1 MTDLLRRSASS
12 FAILAAA
19 AGLALGAASLPARAA
34 DLGGDCCND
43 LEERV
48 AALESTT
55 VRKGNKKVN
64 LTISGRVHA
73 NLMAWQDNF
82 GVTDPGFG
90 GTVNFPFDHLS
101 DVYFGNSANNESRV
115 VFDGDSKVSSDVTA
129 GFEMTLKLKPAGTN
143 SQISHQSGNTLV
155 PDVTYVFL
163 RSERLGELRLGSMFS
178 ASDDAYYVDFGAPGV
193 VGGVAGQRFVG
204 DFMLR
209 DTGLP
214 GTLTDITYAH
224 VLYELSDSLENR
236 LMYIS
241 PTVGGFTFK
250 ADIGG
255 DDTASVGLGYS
266 VTHGRWNV
274 SFGAGYQVSRRGD
287 GDSINGGQATQL
299 DSAATQVLATETSRD
314 LGLSASI
321 FDSGSGLF
329 LTGQYSV
336 AYADVTGRQD
346 ATNWYGRAGWTKDVS
361 GMGATTID
369 VQYERTDNLLQ
380 NDTSA
385 HLWGIG
391 IDQAID
397 AVASNVYVHY
407 QHNSFDTTDVVIN
420 AGDPANTAVANCG
433 TGAGAACIVDA
444 QSIDSVTAGM
454 IVRF

>member
-12 FAILAAA
+12 LAILAAA
-19 AGLALGAASLPARAA
+19 AGLALAAASLPARAA

-48 AALESTT
+48 ATLESTT
-55 VRKGNKKVN
+55 VRKGNKKVS

-73 NLMAWQDNF
+73 NIMNWQDSSAD
-82 GVTDPGFG
+82 TDPDY
-90 GTVNFPFDHLS
+90 VFDHTS
-101 DVYFGNSANNESRV
+101 DTYFGNSANNESRV
-115 VFDGDSKVSSDVTA
+115 VFDGDSKVSSDLTA
-129 GFEMTLKLKPAGTN
+129 GFEMTLKLKPAGAN
-143 SQISHQSGNTLV
+143 SQTTHQSGNSLV

-204 DFMLR
+204 DFNLR
-209 DTGLP
+209 SSTIPGL
-214 GTLTDITYAH
+214 LTDVTYAH

-241 PTVGGFTFK
+241 PTVGGFTLK

-266 VTHGRWNV
+266 VTHGAWNL
-274 SFGAGYQVSRRGD
+274 SLGAGYQVSSRAD
-287 GDSINGGQATQL
+287 GHSVDGGQAVQL
-299 DSAATQVLATETSRD
+299 ASTTTTPLATETSRD
-314 LGLSASI
+314 LALSGSI
-321 FDSGSGLF
+321 YESGSGLF

-336 AYADVTGRQD
+336 AYADVPGRQD
-346 ATNWYGRAGWTKDVS
+346 ATNSYLRAGWTKDVS

-391 IDQAID
+391 IDQSID
-397 AVASNVYVHY
+397 AVASNIYLHY
-407 QHNSFDTTDVVIN
+407 QHNSFDTTGVVIN
-420 AGDPANTAVANCG
+420 ADNKDPAVSSVPNQCGGNCE
-433 TGAGAACIVDA
+433 VDA